1 MAGEM
6 IDLLKV
12 SSIAIIDTVEIEF
25 GKGLNCITGETGA
38 GKSLIVDA
46 LKLLMGA
53 KASSD
58 IVRPGRQKAVIE
70 ALFALPDKEIV
81 LKREIYSSGKS
92 RCYINGELTTTTKLS
107 DISQTLIH
115 IYGQHQ
121 YQDLLHPSQQI
132 SILEEMADIQR
143 DKILDVYN
151 DLLVAKEKLSNTQ
164 KMIEAA
170 KLEKQDL
177 EYSLKELRSARI
189 SKREEEKIIRE
200 LDIGH
205 MSANLRQDAL
215 IALDTLYSG
224 SPCLMDLAGQVR
236 RLFTGMANIDPDIKN
251 VIPSINSIIAQI
263 EELNY
268 SLKDRI
274 KRYEFAPERIQ
285 ELESRLQTIGELKRK
300 YNTDETGLLDIIEK
314 LEKRLSMVE
323 DEEYLIEDARNEF
336 QKALGV
342 YIKGVKSFLAK
353 RKTFG
358 KRLCTLINHD
368 LAKLGMAGTKFS
380 IQQSDESAFDKSG
393 IDCDIDDI
401 SPNKALKGGF
411 VISTNVGQDM
421 LPLARVASGGELS
434 RIMLALK
441 CHQRKTQDTTI
452 VFDEIDS
459 GISGEAAIMMANRL
473 KELSGGAQT
482 IVVTHLHS
490 LASLANTHLVISK
503 DVVGDATTSHINMV
517 TGNERVM
524 ELARMMGGVNP
535 SDTVIAHAKELADRA
550 HYEG

>member
-6 IDLLKV
+6 IDLLRV
-12 SSIAIIDTVEIEF
+12 SSIAIIDEVEIEF

-58 IVRPGRQKAVIE
+58 IVRPGRQKAIIE
-70 ALFALPDKEIV
+70 ALFTLPDKEIV
-81 LKREIYSSGKS
+81 LKREVYSSGKG
-92 RCYINGELTTTTKLS
+92 RCYINGELTTTSKLWE
-107 DISQTLIH
+107 IAQILIH

-143 DKILDVYN
+143 DRIVEIYN
-151 DLLVAKEKLSNTQ
+151 DLLVAKEKLLSTQ
-164 KMIEAA
+164 KVIEDA
-170 KLEKQDL
+170 KQQRQDL
-177 EYSLKELRSARI
+177 EYSLRELRSAHI
-189 SKREEEKIIRE
+189 SKGEEERIIRE
-200 LDIGH
+200 LGIGH

-215 IALDTLYSG
+215 TAADTLYSG
-224 SPCLMDLAGQVR
+224 NPSLMDLAGQVR
-236 RLFTGMANIDPDIKN
+236 RLLASMANTDPDIKDD
-251 VIPSINSIIAQI
+251 ISSINSMIAQI
-263 EELNY
+263 EDLNY
-268 SLKDRI
+268 SLKDKI
-274 KRYEFAPERIQ
+274 KGYEFDPGKIQ
-285 ELESRLQTIGELKRK
+285 ELESRLQTIGELKSK
-300 YNTDETGLLDIIEK
+300 YNTDEVGLLDI
-314 LEKRLSMVE
+314 LENLEASLSMIE
-323 DEEYLIEDARNEF
+323 DEEYLIEDAKNEF
-336 QKALGV
+336 QNILGL
-342 YIKGVKSFLAK
+342 YIKGIRSFLVK
-353 RKTFG
+353 RKSFG

-368 LAKLGMAGTKFS
+368 LAKLGMSGTKFS
-380 IQQSDESAFDKSG
+380 IQQLDESAFDKCG
-393 IDCDIDDI
+393 IDYDIGDI
-401 SPNKALKGGF
+401 SPNKALRGEF

-441 CHQRKTQDTTI
+441 CHQRESQDTTI

-473 KELSGGAQT
+473 KELSGNAQT

-503 DVVGDATTSHINMV
+503 DVADDATTSHINMV

-524 ELARMMGGVNP
+524 ELARMMGGVSP
-535 SDTVIAHAKELADRA
+535 SDTVVAHAKELVNRA
-550 HYEG
+550 QYEE